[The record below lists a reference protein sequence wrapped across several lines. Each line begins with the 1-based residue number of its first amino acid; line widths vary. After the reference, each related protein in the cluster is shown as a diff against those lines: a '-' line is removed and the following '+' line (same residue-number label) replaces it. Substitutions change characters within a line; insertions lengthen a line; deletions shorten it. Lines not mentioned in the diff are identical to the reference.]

1 VHPPCVR
8 GIGRLAL
15 LSHTFSLP
23 ACETGHNLKEI
34 FATPSLPEDAADHG
48 AILQHAE
55 IVLVWTNRRALEDDQ
70 RRQPGAT
77 RVDGEDL
84 VDTDDTKTMGSDI
97 GTKQKAC
104 SVIGRWR

>member
-70 RRQPGAT
+70 RRQPGPRGLMAKTWSIQTIQKRWEAT
-77 RVDGEDL
+77 SARNRRRVA
-84 VDTDDTKTMGSDI
+84 S
-97 GTKQKAC
+97 
-104 SVIGRWR
+104 